1 MNLKNITTEGGSDA
15 LGVSGGWLGLGG
27 NSAIKDRGKWLLDKM
42 GGLVDKVGKLEKEN
56 AEMVK
61 VLSSGR

>member
-15 LGVSGGWLGLGG
+15 LGVSGGWLCLGG